1 MSSND
6 QIGLGNAPKVL
17 GLGVGLKQQHC
28 KCGTLLSANDQ
39 YGLCPICR
47 AANGEPQVRVP
58 MSVPT
63 SKAGK

>member
-1 MSSND
+1 MSNHEID
-6 QIGLGNAPKVL
+6 LGKPTQVL

-47 AANGEPQVRVP
+47 AANGEPTIKVP
-58 MSVPT
+58 MAVPT